1 MKKVLNYLDG
11 EKQRILEQHYSVRIS
26 ANNIDNLIKEQ
37 EISGKGNDPYDY
49 KKDGSSYFTKKKGTS
64 NWIKLTPDTRAYN
77 AVRNL
82 FGQNTDVSQNTTQK
96 NTSTSNVS
104 NKDFYKQVLALNKS
118 DDQVYQDKINPSK
131 QKLDKDFINKS
142 YNKILGQYI
151 TDYKK
156 DEKLNWLS
164 SVPEQ
169 VRNQVLYLKSIQLN
183 EPFTILDD
191 RFDVL
196 YLINKDYTLNNK
208 FKVNTGLN
216 IGDAF
221 DNDTAISWCSKNLG
235 ELGKLNFEKDEEG
248 MYKVVKNCEDAFY
261 KAKQGYVRNTP
272 TGIFRRAGFIYDWLN
287 NKVQTALAAS
297 AVGERLISFVALDGT
312 ILAHGLHGTK
322 DPSRLNL
329 LNYSDFKKAGR
340 NITFGCINLLDSDL
354 KKVNQFMSNG
364 QYSFWLSDVN
374 TSDILKFPNDKKPSM
389 FNEFLYQVGGMSG
402 MESTFPSKTQTA
414 KKVG

>member
-1 MKKVLNYLDG
+1 MKKVLNFLDG
-11 EKQRILEQHYSVRIS
+11 EKEIILEQHKS
-26 ANNIDNLIKEQ
+26 AIIGDRKINGIIEEQ
-37 EISGKGNDPYDY
+37 VISGSGTDPYDY
-49 KKDGSSYFTKKKGTS
+49 KKEGENYFTKKKVES
-64 NWIKLTPDTRAYN
+64 NWMKLTPDTRAYN

-104 NKDFYKQVLALNKS
+104 NKDFYKQVLALSKS